1 MTFYNKVNKC
11 YIEYINYE
19 DIKTQSF
26 KLLLLD
32 IIGNKTDCEF
42 DIFYNKYISNFK
54 LKQYYF
60 TRSFNPY
67 IEYNFNSFYDTI
79 DFINKSC
86 SICINDNFYQE
97 LNIFLTNVL
106 KIIKS
111 DEKKYNKKNIKIAV
125 KKAVW
130 DKYIGLNIGQTKC
143 LCCKITDIIQ
153 MSFHCGHIIA
163 EVNGGETIV
172 SNLKPIC
179 QNCNLSMGTENM
191 NEFMKKFK

>member
-26 KLLLLD
+26 KLLLD

-67 IEYNFNSFYDTI
+67 IEYNFNSFYDTK

-130 DKYIGLNIGQTKC
+130 DKYIGLDIGQTKC